1 MSERSLEQ
9 FHKGEL
15 VEGMVFHREPGE
27 HVDVLQVQVSED
39 EYYEIIDKQIV
50 TEERIMQAI
59 DPQQHGK
66 STPEEDGNYW
76 VQSGGMGTPI
86 ECSLPEGAEWDVK
99 YSLEGKPK
107 TWYGPNDRMR
117 DIVHDKSVPTF
128 ADVYDITRAT
138 PNNMELGELIRNM
151 VNESDE

>member
-27 HVDVLQVQVSED
+27 HIDAVQVNVTYD
-39 EYYEIIDKQIV
+39 EYRQIQDQQ
-50 TEERIMQAI
+50 TNPQI

-66 STPEEDGNYW
+66 YEPTMDNADLEGTGLRW

-86 ECSLPEGAEWDVK
+86 ECSLPEGAEWDVE
-99 YSLEGKPK
+99 YSLEQEFKQDGK
-107 TWYGPNDRMR
+107 WLG
-117 DIVHDKSVPTF
+117 PTF

-138 PNNMELGELIRNM
+138 PNNMELGELIRKM
-151 VNESDE
+151 VNDSDE